1 MLDPLNHKNNVFGK
15 NIIFVHIKI
24 LFKVKLNS
32 SKIKCDYSCHYIKDY
47 LNKIVQNI
55 TGIELGTKH
64 YIIKKM
70 FKNGIR
76 ISIKYNI
83 IFS

>member
-47 LNKIVQNI
+47 LNKNGQNI
-55 TGIELGTKH
+55 TGIELGTEH
-64 YIIKKM
+64 CILKKM
-70 FKNGIR
+70 FKTANR
-76 ISIKYNI
+76 INPNI
-83 IFS
+83 MNIWI